1 MSGGRDKKIF
11 MTDLKNPNKVQLV
24 CNESAPVVKMV
35 TTPDMSA
42 IWVATSESSINCWV
56 SKLKL
61 NILNVILVI
70 CKKFKTTLYSLL
82 IVQLGFRSF
91 VDS

>member
-1 MSGGRDKKIF
+1 
-11 MTDLKNPNKVQLV
+11 MTDLKNPNKVQLI

-56 SKLKL
+56 SMFRKQ
-61 NILNVILVI
+61 LNVKNKKLFTIILI
-70 CKKFKTTLYSLL
+70 
-82 IVQLGFRSF
+82 
-91 VDS
+91 

>member
-1 MSGGRDKKIF
+1 
-11 MTDLKNPNKVQLV
+11 MTDLKNPNKVQLI

-56 SKLKL
+56 SM
-61 NILNVILVI
+61 
-70 CKKFKTTLYSLL
+70 
-82 IVQLGFRSF
+82 FRK
-91 VDS
+91 

>member
-1 MSGGRDKKIF
+1 MSGGRDKKIY
-11 MTDLKNPNKVQLV
+11 MTDLKNPSKVQLI

-56 SKLKL
+56 S
-61 NILNVILVI
+61 ISISHFFAVI
-70 CKKFKTTLYSLL
+70 CHALS
-82 IVQLGFRSF
+82 IM
-91 VDS
+91 